1 MTSLKKG
8 GRREHSSFN
17 ALEDTNTRY
26 SIATTWVVHMT
37 YTYAE
42 NSEKV
47 SHLVLCIRGV
57 CRRVGDRNIPQSM
70 HWEDSNNQYS
80 MLYSLAP
87 QYEFIWTI
95 RVGTTVLILSIV
107 SKYHMLHFAGEEFV
121 EGWEWERDLS
131 QVLGRQSLSMLSNI
145 YILAPQHG
153 HIWPVLRWSIVRKY
167 HMLCFTDEEFVEG
180 WEVGP
185 FPS

>member
-26 SIATTWVVHMT
+26 SIATTWVHMT

-47 SHLVLCIRGV
+47 SHVVFCRRGV
-57 CRRVGDRNIPQSM
+57 CRRVGGGNIPQSMHWEDSNTQYSIATTWVHMTYTYAEKSEKVSHVVLCRRGVCRRVGGGNIPQSM

-87 QYEFIWTI
+87 QYE
-95 RVGTTVLILSIV
+95 
-107 SKYHMLHFAGEEFV
+107 
-121 EGWEWERDLS
+121 
-131 QVLGRQSLSMLSNI
+131 
-145 YILAPQHG
+145 YI
-153 HIWPVLRWSIVRKY
+153 
-167 HMLCFTDEEFVEG
+167 
-180 WEVGP
+180 
-185 FPS
+185 